1 MTALLPGQ
9 AAAPAGPADMRMMY
23 LLHHGFRRDLACFA
37 SAAQHVP
44 TEDGATWAALLR
56 RWDLFAALL
65 HDHHEKE
72 DAVLWP
78 YLRDRAAQAD
88 DFPALKLLE
97 EMEAEHSIIDPL
109 LQSARQALAEQ
120 VAHPDEARR
129 VELVAVLQQTA
140 TELGDHLSHEECEAI
155 AILQKYVGREEWA
168 DLERR
173 KFRGGLKPSELLN
186 LLPWVVEDVPDGV
199 VAPLLA
205 EAPVPFRLM
214 LRLGR
219 PRFRRLQRAAFA
231 HVPAGVGA

>member
-9 AAAPAGPADMRMMY
+9 AAAPEGPADMRMMY

-37 SAAQHVP
+37 AAAKHIP
-44 TEDGATWAALLR
+44 ADDAATWEALLR

-78 YLRDRAAQAD
+78 YLRDRAAQAND
-88 DFPALKLLE
+88 LPALKLLE

-109 LQSARQALAEQ
+109 LQDARRALAEQ
-120 VAHPDEARR
+120 VARPDERNR
-129 VELVAVLQQTA
+129 DGLVAVLEQTA
-140 TELGDHLSHEECEAI
+140 AELGDHLSHEERDAI
-155 AILQKYVGREEWA
+155 AILQKYVGGDEWA

-173 KFRGGLKPSELLN
+173 KFRGGLKPSVLLSM
-186 LLPWVVEDVPDGV
+186 LPWVAQDAPESA

-205 EAPVPFRLM
+205 EAPAPFRLM

-219 PRFRRLQRAAFA
+219 KRFQRLQSAAFS